1 MLLADYFTN
10 IKRQLSQLYDQG
22 EAQALAKY
30 LLMERLQCTPSEFT
44 GRKKEPLGDDWQ
56 NVLDKDITLLLQGKP
71 VQQVL
76 GYAWFCDLKLT
87 VNEHVLIPRPET
99 EELVEHV
106 LSEEMCER
114 PVVLDLCTGSGCI
127 ALAVKYHRPDSSV
140 FAADVSEDALEIARM
155 NGRSLQSE
163 VIFFSWDLL
172 KDKNPRLDLPLVD
185 VLVSNPPY
193 ALSVEKS
200 DMGVHVLDHEPHL
213 AIFVPDD
220 NDPLVFYKRLGQIAL
235 SVLKPGGIVWV
246 EANRKYT
253 AEIVSLFTS
262 MGLEDAT
269 ECWDLSGHP
278 RFVRAQKSLL

>member
-1 MLLADYFTN
+1 MLLADYFTHL
-10 IKRQLSQLYDQG
+10 KKQLSQLYDQG

-76 GYAWFCDLKLT
+76 GYAWFCDLKFA

-106 LSEEMCER
+106 LSEEMSES

-140 FAADVSEDALEIARM
+140 FAADVSEDALDVARM
-155 NGRSLQSE
+155 NARSLQSE
-163 VIFFSWDLL
+163 VNLFSWDML
-172 KDKNPRLDLPLVD
+172 KDKTPGIELPLVD

-200 DMGVHVLDHEPHL
+200 DMGAHVLDHEPHL

-220 NDPLVFYKRLGQIAL
+220 NDPLVFYKRLGEIAL

-262 MGLEDAT
+262 MRLEDAT